1 MLKGKV
7 LYWRPND
14 DGIRGFGFITPL
26 GCNGIVDRERNV
38 WFGPRQLDG
47 ASVEGGDLVSYELDD
62 AKRRH
67 KGPRAKTVR
76 VLHEKTTHRDEAI
89 TTHHGA
95 DEYI

>member
-7 LYWRPND
+7 LYTKQND
-14 DGIRGFGFITPL
+14 DGKRWFGFITPI
-26 GCNGIVDRERNV
+26 GCNGTVDRERNV

-47 ASVEGGDLVSYELDD
+47 ASVEKGDLVSYEL
-62 AKRRH
+62 AESPRKN
-67 KGPRAKTVR
+67 KGPRARHVR
-76 VLHEKTTHRDEAI
+76 VLHEAEAI